1 MKLSELV
8 HFRAMLDMHNAIQ
21 ISRVARAEL
30 DKIHYTIN
38 SQPLKVGQFQEVL
51 DAQTD
56 LIQQGFVEYQAQLD
70 NLKQELDA
78 MIDQAEPAWFQESY
92 RLYEEEMVNET
103 ADYILARRLPT
114 TTQTNVTLRSR
125 LMNYT
130 NWQLPGIIIRPGTEA
145 FVEDMV
151 SYDPL
156 YLVDSDYALLKPA
169 VEKFPETYQRR
180 LRQYIIDEQDEQ
192 MLYKIP
198 KNQFGM
204 CLIYNF
210 LNYKPLEV
218 IRRYLTEVYE
228 VLRPGGV
235 CILTFNDCDRS
246 IAVGLVE
253 QHFACYT
260 PGGLVYDLARSLG
273 YEIIFTW
280 NDGEASTWLEL
291 RKPGELTS
299 LRGGQTLAK
308 IIPK

>member
-8 HFRAMLDMHNAIQ
+8 HFRAMLDSHSALQ
-21 ISRVARAEL
+21 IARSARAEL
-30 DKIHYTIN
+30 DKIHYTIS
-38 SQPLKVGQFQEVL
+38 SQPVHVGNFEQTL
-51 DAQTD
+51 DQQRD
-56 LIQQGFVEYQAQLD
+56 IIEQGFVEYEAQLSS
-70 NLKQELDA
+70 LKEELDQ

-92 RLYEEEMVNET
+92 RLYEEEMFHET
-103 ADYILARRLPT
+103 PEYVLDRRLPT
-114 TTQTNVTLRSR
+114 TPETGVTLRSR

-130 NWQLPGIIIRPGTEA
+130 NWQLPGIIIRPGMES
-145 FVEDMV
+145 FVDDMV

-156 YLVDSDYALLKPA
+156 YLIDNDYALLKPA
-169 VEKFPETYQRR
+169 VEKFPEAYQRR
-180 LRQYIIDEQDEQ
+180 LRQYIINEQDEFI
-192 MLYKIP
+192 LNKIP

-235 CILTFNDCDRS
+235 CILTFNDCDRA
-246 IAVGLVE
+246 IAIGLVE

-260 PGGLVYDLARSLG
+260 PGYLVYDLARSLG

-291 RKPGELTS
+291 RKPGELSS